1 MGMVFCT
8 TTTTLVKSGMNGT
21 RNENR
26 AFGQPGS
33 LA

>member
-1 MGMVFCT
+1 MGMVFRA
-8 TTTTLVKSGMNGT
+8 TTTLVKSGMHGT